1 MSKIILI
8 EDSKTLAQALKPAL
22 EIKGHEV
29 LWINDGR
36 GAVLEIKK
44 FKPSI
49 ILLDLMLPHVNGFEI
64 CQAVKKDMALM
75 RIPVIIMST
84 LTSQED
90 VERAQNAGADHFISK
105 PYDLKQTLNEIFKFI
120 PKEEKSNGL

>member
-1 MSKIILI
+1 MAKIILI

-29 LWINDGR
+29 LWVNDGR
-36 GAVLEIKK
+36 NALFEIKK
-44 FKPSI
+44 FKPEV

-64 CQAVKKDMALM
+64 CQAVKSDMALLK
-75 RIPVIIMST
+75 IPVIIMST

-90 VERAQNAGADHFISK
+90 MERAQNAGADHFISK
-105 PYDLKQTLNEIFKFI
+105 PYNLAQTLTEIFKFI
-120 PKEEKSNGL
+120 PSKEK